1 MVPIAFL
8 LPLVAVASAGNHD
21 YDQNMMMNMM
31 NMMNAMQQAK
41 GWGNWQAPTAA
52 PAPQWST
59 GSPEDIA
66 AYLKWCE
73 ENQVRIADQARQK
86 KLLAEWEKK
95 EMERKEEA
103 KRMEM
108 MREAAERQTAMEPE
122 WKMWEKKLTQT
133 VSFDALSYKINEMKH
148 QYYYMMVFEF
158 LKFCKCSDFTTEV
171 ERFFHHDGFSTD
183 RYEEFDLEDL
193 NGIDVGDVGTVAQAL
208 NQLSQGDQ
216 LKAFFGGLSNAMCT
230 AARTYFDQVVEW
242 DKQYDFLNKVY

>member
-1 MVPIAFL
+1 
-8 LPLVAVASAGNHD
+8 
-21 YDQNMMMNMM
+21 
-31 NMMNAMQQAK
+31 
-41 GWGNWQAPTAA
+41 
-52 PAPQWST
+52 
-59 GSPEDIA
+59 
-66 AYLKWCE
+66 
-73 ENQVRIADQARQK
+73 
-86 KLLAEWEKK
+86 
-95 EMERKEEA
+95 MES
-103 KRMEM
+103 
-108 MREAAERQTAMEPE
+108 E

-208 NQLSQGDQ
+208 NQLSQQDQ

-230 AARTYFDQVVEW
+230 AARTYFDQVGLW
-242 DKQYDFLNKVY
+242 LNADVTRPITIKAVMTSASRDNHLCDVMPWAGVTSRSVTTSTFILLHTHCFFFYLLFM